1 MRLKALFDL
10 VAERNSKAGMW
21 GHADVI
27 QAEVGGII
35 FRAELKDGL
44 GAGGSDDELQAGPRI
59 KILSCH
65 EGMIR
70 PTFGALYP
78 QGSPFVPYLPH
89 NGQNGATFGKIW
101 CYTIRVPNKCA
112 VGFEAKR
119 LASAV
124 D

>member
-1 MRLKALFDL
+1 
-10 VAERNSKAGMW
+10 
-21 GHADVI
+21 
-27 QAEVGGII
+27 
-35 FRAELKDGL
+35 
-44 GAGGSDDELQAGPRI
+44 
-59 KILSCH
+59 
-65 EGMIR
+65 MIR

-101 CYTIRVPNKCA
+101 CYTIRAPNNCA